1 MDPHFCRHADS
12 TLGPVIPAGCRMAS
26 GSGDSFDFTLL
37 FEQVALTIVPC
48 GIFLT
53 GALLRVRDL
62 HQARRVSEL
71 DWKHQAKLTI
81 ASIYA
86 VLKLAVVVLW
96 ALPSSGLPL
105 TGVSVVSTVFPLLV
119 AVSLPAL
126 SHYEHTRTAKPSN
139 LLSAYLNFTFM
150 FDAAIARTLW
160 LTQKTSSSCIAL
172 PAVFTTALLVK
183 GALLL
188 LEACT
193 KTALT
198 PSRGKASP
206 PETLGSV
213 YFQGFFGWAAP
224 LVRSRSR
231 GAIDLEDLEALDGA
245 ASEKSDSTLSKA

>member
-62 HQARRVSEL
+62 HQARPGRRRV
-71 DWKHQAKLTI
+71 
-81 ASIYA
+81 
-86 VLKLAVVVLW
+86 VGF
-96 ALPSSGLPL
+96 ALLGTPL

>member
-1 MDPHFCRHADS
+1 MDPHFCRHADAS
-12 TLGPVIPAGCRMAS
+12 LGPVIPAGCRM

-62 HQARRVSEL
+62 AEARRVSEV
-71 DWKHQAKLTI
+71 DWKHQGKLTL

-86 VLKLAVVVLW
+86 FLKLAIVILW
-96 ALPSSGLPL
+96 AMPSSGLPL
-105 TGVSVVSTVFPLLV
+105 SGASIVSTIFPLLV
-119 AVSLPAL
+119 AVTLPGL
-126 SHYEHTRTAKPSN
+126 SHYEHTRTINPSN

-160 LTQKTSSSCIAL
+160 LTSKTSSSCIAL
-172 PAVFTTALLVK
+172 PAVFTAAVAVK

-188 LEACT
+188 LEASP
-193 KTALT
+193 KTALA

-231 GAIDLEDLEALDGA
+231 GAIDLEDLQALDG
-245 ASEKSDSTLSKA
+245 ASEKSDSTASKA